1 MDTDKAGLYIGTSNI
16 VLPGNKMSFPLAYRN
31 KSRLQ
36 YYASVFNTVEINS
49 SFYKTPQAKTF
60 KRWAEETNDRFKFSL
75 KLSREITHNN
85 KPDFDGHILEN
96 FITAGNQL
104 QEKKSCLL
112 IQLPGKASLDHYN
125 KLENILKNIRQQ
137 DAEPQ
142 WKLAVE
148 FRNDEWYINET
159 TELLQAY
166 DASMVLH
173 DISKGK
179 NQALNKGAAFAYIR
193 FHGVKGDY
201 RGSYPDEFLISYAS
215 KTEQLL
221 SQGLSV
227 YIYFNNT
234 IGDAYSNAVRMKEIV
249 GI

>member
-1 MDTDKAGLYIGTSNI
+1 MNKGKAPLYIGTSNV

-31 KSRLQ
+31 KSRLE

-60 KRWAEETNDRFKFSL
+60 ERWADETSDHFKFSL

-85 KPDFDGHILEN
+85 QPDFDRRILKD
-96 FITAGNQL
+96 FMTAANPL
-104 QEKKSCLL
+104 QEKKGSLL
-112 IQLPGKASLDHYN
+112 IQFPGKAGLDHYN
-125 KLENILKNIRQQ
+125 KLENILKGIREY

-148 FRNDEWYINET
+148 FRNNEWYINET
-159 TELLQAY
+159 TELLRAY

-173 DISKGK
+173 DIPKGK
-179 NQALNKGAAFAYIR
+179 NQALNKGAPFAYIR
-193 FHGVKGDY
+193 FHGVNGDY
-201 RGSYPDEFLISYAS
+201 RGSYPDDLLINYAS
-215 KTEQLL
+215 KTTQLL
-221 SQGLSV
+221 SKGLPV

-234 IGDAYSNAVRMKEIV
+234 IGDAYSNAVRMKELSGV
-249 GI
+249 